1 LLGASRDFKRGKKRF
16 KNLIEELKEKEA
28 QLAKKQEI
36 FKLYKDGLKSM
47 ENFNKQY
54 IDSDIEQKRL
64 LIGSIFPEKF
74 QFDNKKVRTADI
86 NPILLKI
93 ASINRGLKG
102 NKKRD
107 KSKKIDLSRLVLKMG
122 LEPIR
127 ALLPTG
133 F

>member
-1 LLGASRDFKRGKKRF
+1 
-16 KNLIEELKEKEA
+16 
-28 QLAKKQEI
+28 
-36 FKLYKDGLKSM
+36 M

-93 ASINRGLKG
+93 ASINKGLKG

-107 KSKKIDLSRLVLKMG
+107 KSKKMICPSQYTTLTYSRTN
-122 LEPIR
+122 R
-127 ALLPTG
+127 SN